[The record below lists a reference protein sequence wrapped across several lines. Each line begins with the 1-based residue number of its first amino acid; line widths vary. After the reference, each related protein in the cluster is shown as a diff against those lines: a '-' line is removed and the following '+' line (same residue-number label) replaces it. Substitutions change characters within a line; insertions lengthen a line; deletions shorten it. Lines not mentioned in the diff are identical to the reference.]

1 MCCCFRSVYYAI
13 RNIFFVFHD
22 SVCITAFVEAC
33 VNSRRFLLQIW
44 GGEVDAVGAM
54 IETPKTPTWG
64 CAEGCSP
71 LHWKRLLGLG
81 LCASPYKFSIFE
93 LNKAST
99 WYIFGSNCPV
109 ELNENWSGEE
119 TMKTMNE

>member
-1 MCCCFRSVYYAI
+1 MIVFVSRHLSKLVSIVGDFCC
-13 RNIFFVFHD
+13 
-22 SVCITAFVEAC
+22 
-33 VNSRRFLLQIW
+33 RFG